1 MTNLQAYM
9 AYYPDESIAT
19 LTLGSYAIDP
29 TLSDQTTASSAL
41 AMIDM
46 ALKPDYKQGA
56 TSETMS
62 DRTRAYLI
70 SRGKAVLKSLDITY
84 IEGQSGV
91 VINGVRW

>member
-29 TLSDQTTASSAL
+29 TLEDKTKASSAL

-46 ALKPDYKQGA
+46 ALKPDYKQGS

-62 DRTRAYLI
+62 DKTRAYLI
-70 SRGKAVLKSLDITY
+70 KKGKAILDSLDITY
-84 IEGQSGV
+84 IDGGSGIT
-91 VINGVRW
+91 INARQI

>member
-29 TLSDQTTASSAL
+29 TLSDANTASSAL

-46 ALKPDYKQGA
+46 ALKPDYKQGS
-56 TSETMS
+56 TSEAMS
-62 DRTRAYLI
+62 DKTRGYLI
-70 SRGKAVLKSLDITY
+70 SKGKTILKSLDIEY
-84 IEGQSGV
+84 IDGGSGV
-91 VINGVRW
+91 TINARQI